1 MGLIILIILNVVFL
15 VILRQYMH
23 QNYVKDIRKF
33 RENTVL
39 NLDENLSIRLGGLKA
54 LSEQQANPN
63 LNSHK
68 LKSLNK
74 SVMELT
80 ESTMLLNSSYLWSYH
95 PENNT
100 LGKLL
105 AKLNDFRDTPILK
118 TLTLQMTVTVP
129 QGKLRKE
136 VAPQYAALLLHTF
149 QELLLNM
156 VKHTESAQIQVQIQ
170 LTNNQLDIRIQN
182 AFALVPPTKLPP
194 LPTDPSIRE
203 IFGIQKRSKEFQALG
218 GDLQFSEDLE
228 GQICQMNIPLR

>member
-1 MGLIILIILNVVFL
+1 MGLIILILLNVVFL

-23 QNYVKDIRKF
+23 QNYVKGIRKF
-33 RENTVL
+33 RESTIL
-39 NLDENLSIRLGGLKA
+39 NLDENLSIRLGGIKS

-63 LNSHK
+63 LNARK

-74 SVMELT
+74 SVTELA
-80 ESTMLLNSSYLWSYH
+80 ESTMLLNSSYVWSYH

-105 AKLNDFRDTPILK
+105 AKLKDFHDTPILK
-118 TLTLQMTVTVP
+118 TLTPQMTVIVP

-136 VAPQYAALLLHTF
+136 VAPQYAALMLHTF

-156 VKHTESAQIQVQIQ
+156 VKHTESAQILIQIQ
-170 LTNNQLDIRIQN
+170 LTNNQLDIRVEN
-182 AFALVPPTKLPP
+182 EFALVAPTKLPP
-194 LPTDPSIRE
+194 LPTDPAIRE

-218 GDLQFSEDLE
+218 GDLQFFEDLD